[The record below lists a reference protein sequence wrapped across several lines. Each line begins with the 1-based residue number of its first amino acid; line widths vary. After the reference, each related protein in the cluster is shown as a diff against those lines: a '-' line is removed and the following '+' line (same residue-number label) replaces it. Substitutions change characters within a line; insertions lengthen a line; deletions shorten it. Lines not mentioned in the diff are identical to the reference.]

1 MGQPEDLMGAV
12 TFLSSDASS
21 YITGQLLHLFYFE
34 IGKTKA
40 NNFAGADLRVGLYS
54 PISLSTSPATIMCLT
69 IPKAR
74 FNFFTMVFMTKEKDF
89 ANLPTFRRWLY
100 HHLDSLESVLCSE
113 FFPFLA

>member
-54 PISLSTSPATIMCLT
+54 PISLSTPPVTIICLI

-74 FNFFTMVFMTKEKDF
+74 FNNCIMVFMPKEEDF

-100 HHLDSLESVLCSE
+100 HHLDSLESVL
-113 FFPFLA
+113 

>member
-21 YITGQLLHLFYFE
+21 YITGQLLHFLYLE

-54 PISLSTSPATIMCLT
+54 PISLYTSPATIICLT

-74 FNFFTMVFMTKEKDF
+74 FNIFAMVLMTTEKDF
-89 ANLPTFRRWLY
+89 ANLPAFRRWLY
-100 HHLDSLESVLCSE
+100 HHLDSL
-113 FFPFLA
+113 